1 MRWVNPRRRL
11 VRQSCVRLRTEKRL
25 DDRFRRTK
33 LLTICCAAPRGRR
46 RRVWPMATGRDGGAR
61 LRETLWHNDFRIP
74 TSFRDAT
81 TAITGTQSMLWQR
94 QRFAV
99 VHPGDLL
106 IRRLTIS
113 TPLSVSDI
121 AAIERLPLTTREL
134 PAQAAIVREGERP
147 NQCCL
152 LVDGFA
158 CRSKVTDLGKRQILS
173 IHIPGDIPDL
183 QTLHLRVMDHD
194 LTTLSPCT
202 VGFIAHDALRT
213 MTREQPLIAEALW
226 RETLID
232 AAVFREW
239 IVNVGRRP
247 AASRMAHF
255 IAEVG
260 KRLEAIG
267 LATADQYE
275 LPMTQIDIA
284 DALGLSP
291 VHVNRVIQELR
302 RSGVL
307 ELRKYSVSIRDLPRL
322 MELAD
327 FDDLYLHQSPA
338 L

>member
-1 MRWVNPRRRL
+1 
-11 VRQSCVRLRTEKRL
+11 
-25 DDRFRRTK
+25 
-33 LLTICCAAPRGRR
+33 
-46 RRVWPMATGRDGGAR
+46 
-61 LRETLWHNDFRIP
+61 
-74 TSFRDAT
+74 
-81 TAITGTQSMLWQR
+81 MLWQR
-94 QRFAV
+94 ERFAV

-106 IRRLTIS
+106 VRRLTIG
-113 TPLSVSDI
+113 TPLSASDI
-121 AAIERLPLTTREL
+121 AAIERLPLTTKEL

-147 NQCCL
+147 SQCCL
-152 LVDGFA
+152 LVEGFA
-158 CRSKVTDLGKRQILS
+158 CRSKVTDVGKRQILS

-183 QTLHLRVMDHD
+183 QSLHLHVMDHD

-202 VGFIAHDALRT
+202 VGFVTHDALRT

-247 AASRMAHF
+247 ADSRMAHF

-275 LPMTQIDIA
+275 LPMTQIDMA

-307 ELRKYSVSIRDLPRL
+307 ELRKHSVSIRDLPRL
-322 MELAD
+322 MQLAD

>member
-1 MRWVNPRRRL
+1 
-11 VRQSCVRLRTEKRL
+11 
-25 DDRFRRTK
+25 
-33 LLTICCAAPRGRR
+33 
-46 RRVWPMATGRDGGAR
+46 
-61 LRETLWHNDFRIP
+61 
-74 TSFRDAT
+74 
-81 TAITGTQSMLWQR
+81 MLWQR

-147 NQCCL
+147 SQCCL
-152 LVDGFA
+152 LIDGFA
-158 CRSKVTDLGKRQILS
+158 CRSKVTDAGKRQILS
-173 IHIPGDIPDL
+173 IHIPGDVPDL
-183 QTLHLRVMDHD
+183 QSVHLRVMDHD

-202 VGFIAHDALRT
+202 VGFIAHDALRNI
-213 MTREQPLIAEALW
+213 TREQPLIAEALW